1 MASKASK
8 AARAGKAAATP
19 PDQPVGPIKKQAPK
33 QGRGAAGKFAAYV
46 PNEKDRVLVALGSM
60 SGGTQERISKIIGI
74 SEDTLRKYYA
84 SEWDDGRELA
94 LLKVLGE
101 VYRVAVSTTASNRDK
116 LMACFGLL
124 NNVGN
129 WKSPK
134 EVSATAEMKSE
145 GLVKFTLKIGERGD
159 DA

>member
-46 PNEKDRVLVALGSM
+46 PNEKDRTLVALGVI
-60 SGGTQERISKIIGI
+60 SGGTQEKIAKVVGI
-74 SEDTLRKYYA
+74 SPDTLRKYYLH
-84 SEWDDGRELA
+84 EWENGKEIAD
-94 LLKVLGE
+94 LKVTGNLYRMATMTTNDKVALPAAIWYSKSRMGWKGE
-101 VYRVAVSTTASNRDK
+101 GSTAS
-116 LMACFGLL
+116 
-124 NNVGN
+124 
-129 WKSPK
+129 
-134 EVSATAEMKSE
+134 AEFE
-145 GLVKFTLKIGERGD
+145 NQEGGLVRFTLKIGERGD